1 MYSVNQKNRNSLWTE
16 ASITILIIE
25 VVEGTAM
32 QRNGGAAHKGG
43 VTGHVFVALHDNMAT
58 EAVAGYVTLRLKGR

>member
-1 MYSVNQKNRNSLWTE
+1 MHSVNQKNRNSLWTE

-32 QRNGGAAHKGG
+32 QRNGSAAHEGG
-43 VTGHVFVALHDNMAT
+43 VTGHVFVALHDSIVT